1 MKSLYDVS
9 APAKLNLFLHVVGR
23 RSDGYHLLESV
34 FRLIDWCDTLHLEIR
49 TDGEI
54 SREDLN
60 CTLPEQDLIVRAARS
75 LQQFSGTPLGAH
87 IGVHKSIPA
96 QAGLGGGSSD
106 AASTLLAL
114 NRLWRLGLDR
124 SSLMAIGLQLGAD
137 VPFFLGCN
145 NAFVSGIGENLHPI
159 LLPPAQY
166 LVVKPQTGLD
176 TGRIFS
182 HPQLKRD
189 SETTIITGFAANAD
203 WSCRNDLQEVARSLC
218 PDIDEAIDWLRIQ
231 GLSGRMTGSGSA
243 VFAELKS
250 AMVFDN
256 VPGEYQVRVC
266 DGLAAHP
273 LLGWA
278 A

>member
-1 MKSLYDVS
+1 MKSLYDIS

-34 FRLIDWCDTLHLEIR
+34 FRLIDWCDTLHFEVR
-49 TDGEI
+49 HDGQI

-60 CTLPEQDLIVRAARS
+60 CTLPEQDLIIRAARS

-87 IGVHKSIPA
+87 IGVQKSIPT

-114 NRLWRLGLDR
+114 NRLWRLGLER
-124 SSLMAIGLQLGAD
+124 SSLMSIGLQLGAD
-137 VPFFLGCN
+137 VPFFLGGN
-145 NAFVSGIGENLHPI
+145 NAFVSGIGENLRPI
-159 LLPPAQY
+159 ALPPAQY
-166 LVVKPQTGLD
+166 LVIKPSAGLD

-182 HPQLKRD
+182 HPGLKRD
-189 SETTIITGFAANAD
+189 SETTIISGFAANAD
-203 WSCRNDLQEVARSLC
+203 LSRRNDLQEVARSLC
-218 PDIDEAIDWLRIQ
+218 PDIDGAIDWLASK

-243 VFAELKS
+243 VFAELGS
-250 AMVFDN
+250 GSVLEN
-256 VPGEYQVRVC
+256 VPDVYQVRVC

-278 A
+278 V